1 MSPQAFSDLEPIS
14 KAAKRLRKHP
24 RTLMRWTEKAR
35 RPAIHPAWVRS
46 VSPYSDNR
54 RLDRSQ
60 DEAAQSDALAATG
73 NSGVEAFDVNERSL
87 GIFSD
92 AKAAADA
99 VMSASAA

>member
-1 MSPQAFSDLEPIS
+1 M
-14 KAAKRLRKHP
+14 
-24 RTLMRWTEKAR
+24 
-35 RPAIHPAWVRS
+35 
-46 VSPYSDNR
+46 
-54 RLDRSQ
+54 
-60 DEAAQSDALAATG
+60 ALTREVTG